1 MFYKLLSSF
10 CHAAGTYLSTGS
22 ACVTIGVMGT
32 VEKVS
37 VVMSK
42 RAAIA
47 QLQLMVPG
55 RNADQGWPNLSIY
68 EKQLDIL
75 IDI

>member
-1 MFYKLLSSF
+1 M
-10 CHAAGTYLSTGS
+10 AM
-22 ACVTIGVMGT
+22 GVMGT
-32 VEKVS
+32 VVKVS
-37 VVMSK
+37 VVVMSK
-42 RAAIA
+42 RAAIV

-68 EKQLDIL
+68 EKQLDIS